1 MKRPDDEE
9 TLTKDIIRLATKY
22 GRYGYKRIT
31 ALLRVEGWRVNH
43 KRVERIWRQEALKVP
58 QKHKKRGRLY
68 LSDGSIIRL
77 RPSWKDHVWAYDFVA
92 ERLACGTKIRFLT
105 VVDEYTRECLAID
118 VAGDGLEALDK
129 ARAARYDLILM
140 DLQMPRLDGIEATR
154 AIRALPGHG
163 ATPIIA
169 LTANAYSE
177 DRRNAIAA
185 GMNDF
190 VAKPVSPEQLYAVLA
205 RWLPGAKA

>member
-1 MKRPDDEE
+1 V
-9 TLTKDIIRLATKY
+9 LAVEDNAIN
-22 GRYGYKRIT
+22 REVVVE
-31 ALLRVEGWRVNH
+31 LLGA
-43 KRVERIWRQEALKVP
+43 I
-58 QKHKKRGRLY
+58 G
-68 LSDGSIIRL
+68 
-77 RPSWKDHVWAYDFVA
+77 
-92 ERLACGTKIRFLT
+92 
-105 VVDEYTRECLAID
+105 LAID

-140 DLQMPRLDGIEATR
+140 DLQMPRMDGIEATR
-154 AIRALPGHG
+154 AIRALPGYA

-205 RWLPGAKA
+205 KWLPGALSGLKAAAQDIRPRPLRNSPQSHSTLAASRWSARVLPRLIAITGLPCRCAYSAKR

>member
-1 MKRPDDEE
+1 MGGEVGAESTPNVGSRFWF
-9 TLTKDIIRLATKY
+9 TARL
-22 GRYGYKRIT
+22 
-31 ALLRVEGWRVNH
+31 
-43 KRVERIWRQEALKVP
+43 Q
-58 QKHKKRGRLY
+58 RGRGELPAG
-68 LSDGSIIRL
+68 DPVGDAVPADEAML
-77 RPSWKDHVWAYDFVA
+77 RARFAGARV
-92 ERLACGTKIRFLT
+92 LAVEDNLLNRE
-105 VVDEYTRECLAID
+105 VVVELLGAIGLAID

-129 ARAARYDLILM
+129 ARAAHYDLILM